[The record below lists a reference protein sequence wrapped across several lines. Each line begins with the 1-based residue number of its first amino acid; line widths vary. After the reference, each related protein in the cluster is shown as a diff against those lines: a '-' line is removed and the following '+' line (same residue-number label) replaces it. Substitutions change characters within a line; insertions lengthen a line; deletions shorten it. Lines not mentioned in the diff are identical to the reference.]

1 MDRVKLLCVSIML
14 AVASTGA
21 ARAETSRAG
30 QGAEK
35 SGDIVLVSNARAAVT
50 KADFEA
56 EIERVPEQD
65 RLEFLA
71 SRERIGKV
79 LEEMLVRKTLA
90 VEARQ
95 AGLDKLPVVIRKM
108 AAAQENALAAERIKE
123 LAQGVK
129 LPDFRVRAR
138 EIYRIETDK
147 YTVKPMVRA
156 SHILVNFKE
165 RSKDEALKRAEEVY
179 ALAKSGNDFGAL
191 AEKYSDDSSNKASK
205 GDLGYF
211 SADMMVKPFS
221 DAAFA
226 MKPGEISAP
235 VETQFGFHVL
245 RLDDAKPGYKQDF
258 DTVSGAIIE
267 QLKAEYLTELKK
279 NHLVDIR
286 ADSTIK
292 VNEEEILKIK
302 TTLPVD
308 GHK

>member
-1 MDRVKLLCVSIML
+1 MNRVKLLCFSIML
-14 AVASTGA
+14 AVASIGA
-21 ARAETSRAG
+21 ARAEASRAG
-30 QGAEK
+30 DGAEK
-35 SGDIVLVSNARAAVT
+35 SGNIVLVSNARAAVT

-79 LEEMLVRKTLA
+79 LDEMLIRKTLA
-90 VEARQ
+90 VEARK
-95 AGLDKLPVVIRKM
+95 AGLDKLPIVIIKM
-108 AAAQENALAAERIKE
+108 AAAQENVLAAERVKE

-129 LPDFRVRAR
+129 LPDFSVRAR
-138 EIYRIETDK
+138 EIYRIDTDK

-165 RSKDEALKRAEEVY
+165 RSKDEAFKRAEEVY
-179 ALAKSGNDFGAL
+179 ALAKSGSDFGAL
-191 AEKYSDDSSNKASK
+191 AEKYSDDKNAQK

-221 DAAFA
+221 EAAFA

-245 RLDDAKPGYKQDF
+245 KLDDAKPGYKQDF

-267 QLKAEYLTELKK
+267 QLKADYLTELRK

-286 ADSTIK
+286 TDSTIK

-302 TTLPVD
+302 TTLPAD
-308 GHK
+308 GPK